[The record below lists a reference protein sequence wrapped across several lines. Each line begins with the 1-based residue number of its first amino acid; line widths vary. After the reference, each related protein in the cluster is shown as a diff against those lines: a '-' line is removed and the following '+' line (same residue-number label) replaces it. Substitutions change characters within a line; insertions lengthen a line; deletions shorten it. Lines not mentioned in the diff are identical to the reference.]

1 MAQRISK
8 TNKSKRGMSAGYHP
22 TFHEETTEL
31 ATVPVCQSDG
41 SIRFVTAED
50 FSWLIENKTD
60 FTETSTSENP
70 ACQS

>member
-22 TFHEETTEL
+22 TFHEEKTEL

-50 FSWLIENKTD
+50 FSWII
-60 FTETSTSENP
+60 
-70 ACQS
+70 